1 MTILWHIFDSF
12 WISDS
17 SFHDFVNHPCMSEI
31 KERSI
36 FIHIDVPGHED
47 NAPNLPDRYVYVCV
61 CVCVYKT
68 YGLVLYLEY
77 HLQEGNCLQWLRK

>member
-1 MTILWHIFDSF
+1 
-12 WISDS
+12 
-17 SFHDFVNHPCMSEI
+17 MSEI

-61 CVCVYKT
+61 CVCVCIQNIWTGTVSRISFTGGELFAVIEKVT
-68 YGLVLYLEY
+68 VIITFRLVSSLPDYWFIY
-77 HLQEGNCLQWLRK
+77 